1 MHDPMPEAKRH
12 SNGASSRTPRI
23 TSPLANGSAHPAPA
37 LAIRY
42 KRPFD
47 LAVIAVGV
55 LALLPF
61 WAVVWTLIPIA
72 IWLEDRRP
80 IFYKQERLGRFGKRF
95 WLFKFRT
102 MVVDAEAG
110 TGAVLATK
118 EDARITA
125 VGRVL
130 RRFHLDEL
138 PQIINIVRGDMSLVG
153 PRPERPELA
162 EAFASDLPHFAD
174 RLAVRPGIAGLAQA
188 CGRKGYWTPPREKL
202 RYDKLYLSQMGP
214 GTDLKLLFLSFW
226 VAFRRAL
233 NERYALNSKQVQS
246 NGGPPH

>member
-1 MHDPMPEAKRH
+1 MLKAKRH
-12 SNGASSRTPRI
+12 ANGASSHEALDCP
-23 TSPLANGSAHPAPA
+23 PLANGAAHHALAPA
-37 LAIRY
+37 VRY

-47 LAVIAVGV
+47 LAIIALGV

-61 WAVVWTLIPIA
+61 WALVWTLVPFA

-80 IFYKQERLGRFGKRF
+80 VFYKQERLGRFGKRF

-138 PQIINIVRGDMSLVG
+138 PQIINILRGEMSLVG

-162 EAFASDLPHFAD
+162 AAFTSDVPRFAD

-188 CGRKGYWTPPREKL
+188 RSGKGYWTPPREKL

-214 GTDLKLLFLSFW
+214 LTDLKLLFLSLW
-226 VAFRRAL
+226 VAFRRAF
-233 NERYALNSKQVQS
+233 NDGYALNPKQMQS
-246 NGGPPH
+246 NGGPH